1 MYVIFLQGIGAV
13 VGAVMTL
20 MRTRGNTEEQIYDRC
35 YRLRH
40 NKRQVRLDKFS
51 YSFAVV
57 GGVAGA
63 AGLGGAGGALGGV
76 GMGLG
81 LSVIGHCLTGH
92 SNNDKN

>member
-1 MYVIFLQGIGAV
+1 MVF
-13 VGAVMTL
+13 GAVMTM
-20 MRTRGNTEEQIYDRC
+20 MRIRGNTDEQIFDRT
-35 YRLRH
+35 YRLRY
-40 NKRQVRLDKFS
+40 NQRQVRLDKFS
-51 YSFAVV
+51 YGFAVV

-92 SNNDKN
+92 SGADKK